1 VAETSSATERAIG
14 WSIKERYRTMR
25 GYKREDS
32 IPNSNRNGR
41 PIPII
46 GVPVIVVP
54 IIVFL
59 QFSDSLIVSVL
70 EAWHGSWFEARRG
83 VWNGGRHEI
92 DPTHP
97 LSSPM

>member
-1 VAETSSATERAIG
+1 
-14 WSIKERYRTMR
+14 M
-25 GYKREDS
+25 
-32 IPNSNRNGR
+32 
-41 PIPII
+41 I

-70 EAWHGSWFEARRG
+70 EAWQG
-83 VWNGGRHEI
+83 VWNGGRHET

-97 LSSPM
+97 LFKSDVIHWCHVA